1 MLAPCHLLELAWWPG
16 PCAHPHLSA
25 KSQPV
30 QGQSRT
36 GPDFL
41 SQEVGIAEVN
51 TRSPISSCEVD
62 EEP

>member
-1 MLAPCHLLELAWWPG
+1 MLGGLQPREQAAAWGTLWGRGPG
-16 PCAHPHLSA
+16 VERG
-25 KSQPV
+25 V

-51 TRSPISSCEVD
+51 TRGPISSCEVD